1 MKQRVLVLG
10 NGGREDAMVNRLVRE
25 GHKVYAIPGNAGT
38 KKIGIN
44 VPIDLAN
51 LDELA
56 RFARNNVH
64 VTIVGP
70 ETILNQGIVD
80 RFKHERIPIFGPG
93 KFATQL
99 EADKLFGKLFMEE
112 YGIPTAEYEMFQGY
126 EDAMEYVRK
135 NNLKKGVVKA
145 NGLASGKG
153 VFVCKTRR
161 EIESALYRIMVKQ
174 EFGCAGNIVLIEKLL
189 SGRELSLMVFYDG
202 RTFKMF
208 PLIQDHKRA
217 HDNDKG
223 PNTGGMGAIGP
234 LTWVSDD
241 LFKRIKQEIVI
252 PTMQGLKDR
261 NMPYAGCL
269 YFGLMM
275 TKKGPMVLE
284 YNVRLG
290 DPEAQ
295 VAMALLG
302 TSFLKIVEVCIAGKL
317 SEVEIDWKKKYAVCL
332 VLASEGYPA
341 KVKDAKKEKIIISGI
356 EEAEKISGVY
366 VNHSGTE
373 RLNDLYTFKGKRV
386 LSVTAIANTKEEAR
400 ALAYR
405 AAKLIKFDGKWC
417 REDIGIESS
426 W

>member
-386 LSVTAIANTKEEAR
+386 LSVTAIADTKEEAR